1 MIVGAIL
8 LSWLIDKPV
17 TVKPLMVSKLNT
29 AVQIIYAGL
38 VLASFGFA
46 LDTGW
51 LLTLVM
57 ALVAVLTLLSVGFYV
72 AEWVRHMNEAE
83 AGR

>member
-1 MIVGAIL
+1 
-8 LSWLIDKPV
+8 
-17 TVKPLMVSKLNT
+17 
-29 AVQIIYAGL
+29 VQIIYAGL

-83 AGR
+83 AGH